1 MRADGR
7 GNWLWF
13 GTLALCVA
21 VALFFGQRREWHNLA
36 MYGMIHAD
44 AQGYYGYLVAAFI
57 ERSFDWGQVISSYAD
72 VYFGG
77 TSADFTVMTDHGRVN
92 KYYAGTAVLM
102 LPFFALSCLAAWVL
116 GFPVDGY
123 SIPFHVGMMLCALFY
138 VIAGLA
144 LLGRWLRGRGFSY
157 VVISAAA
164 AGVFLGTGLF
174 YYTVMEPAMSHAYS
188 FFLFCA
194 FIPAADRAMQRVD
207 TRSLTLLGAFVALI
221 ALVRPTNVVIILA
234 MPFIAGGFS
243 SFISFLKE
251 LFQKKKQLMTAFSL
265 AVLIVGIQ
273 PLMYLLQVGKPLV
286 WSYSGEGFNFLDPQ
300 IVNVLFSYQ
309 KGLFVYY
316 PWTLLAALG
325 LIAMLLTDT
334 ARAVWLVV
342 FLSVSVY
349 VVSSWWNWYYGSSFG
364 MRAMIDHLP
373 FFMVMMAHLLR
384 TVPTAVRSFLI
395 PLSLLAVPL
404 NFIQTY
410 QYNKF
415 ILHWD
420 GMDRDRYWK
429 VFLRT
434 TPNFE
439 GIFYRTE
446 SGPLFNEADVE
457 RVHVLATDLEELGE
471 QWGAQ
476 GRTDVRAFSGQ
487 WSSLIG
493 KDNPYGPTIGVPWTE
508 VGMEEG
514 KRFLRISMMVWAD
527 KAFTDLQLACSF
539 NRGEHHYGHIYFDLT
554 MQLTEARQWVEVT
567 HIAEVAAPES
577 TADIW
582 ILYPYTT
589 GAKDIFVD
597 DIRYEVLTVKD

>member
-7 GNWLWF
+7 GKWLWY
-13 GTLALCVA
+13 GTLALCVV
-21 VALFFGQRREWHNLA
+21 VALFFGQKREWHNLA

-44 AQGYYGYLVAAFI
+44 AQGYYGYLVATFI
-57 ERSFDWGQVISSYAD
+57 EHSFDWEQVISSYAD

-77 TSADFTVMTDHGRVN
+77 GGADFTVMTEHGRVN

-102 LPFFALSCLAAWVL
+102 LPFFALSCLAAWLL

-123 SIPFHVGMMLCALFY
+123 SVPFHVGMMLGALSY

-144 LLGRWLRGRGFSY
+144 LLGSWLRGRGFSY
-157 VVISAAA
+157 GMISAAA

-194 FIPAADRAMQRVD
+194 FIPAADLAMQRVD
-207 TRSLTLLGAFVALI
+207 TRSLTLLSMVLALI
-221 ALVRPTNVVIILA
+221 VLVRPTNVVIVLA
-234 MPFIAGGFS
+234 MPFVAGGFS
-243 SFISFLKE
+243 PFMVFLNG
-251 LFQKKKQLMTAFSL
+251 LFQKKKLFMTALSVT
-265 AVLIVGIQ
+265 VLIVGIQ
-273 PLMYLLQVGKPLV
+273 PIFYLLQVGRPLV
-286 WSYSGEGFNFLDPQ
+286 WSYSGEGFDFTDPQ
-300 IVNVLFSYQ
+300 VLNVLFSYQ

-316 PWTLLAALG
+316 PWTLFAVFG
-325 LIAMLLTDT
+325 LVAMLVVDT
-334 ARAVWLVV
+334 ARALWLAV

-373 FFMVMMAHLLR
+373 FFMVMMAYLLR
-384 TVPTAVRSFLI
+384 AVPSSVRMFLI
-395 PLSLLAVPL
+395 PLSMLAVPL
-404 NFIQTY
+404 NFIQTF

-415 ILHWD
+415 IIHWD
-420 GMDRDRYWK
+420 GMDRERYWK

-434 TPNFE
+434 APHFE

-457 RVHVLATDLEELGE
+457 RVHVLATDLEDLGDD
-471 QWGAQ
+471 WGTQ
-476 GRTDVRAFSGQ
+476 GRTDARAFSGQ

-493 KDNPYGPTIGVPWTE
+493 KDNPYGPTIGVPWASA
-508 VGMEEG
+508 GNEEG
-514 KRFLRISMMVWAD
+514 KRFLKLTMMAWAD
-527 KAFTDLQLACSF
+527 KAFSNLQVAYSF
-539 NRGEHHYGHIYFDLT
+539 NAGERHYGHNYIDLST
-554 MQLTEARQWVEVT
+554 QLTDARLWVEVT
-567 HIAEVAAPES
+567 HIAEVAPPES
-577 TADIW
+577 SEDTW

-589 GAKDIFVD
+589 GNKDIFVD
-597 DIRYEVLTVKD
+597 DIRYEVVTVR